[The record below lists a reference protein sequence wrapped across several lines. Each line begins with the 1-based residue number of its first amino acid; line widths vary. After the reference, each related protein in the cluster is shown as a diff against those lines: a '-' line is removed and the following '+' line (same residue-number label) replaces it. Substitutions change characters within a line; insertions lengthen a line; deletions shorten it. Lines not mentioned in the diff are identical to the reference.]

1 LDGCGA
7 MASTTPSWT
16 NCRASAALS
25 HGAKERPTTSGRSQA
40 SFTTD
45 NATTGGKTRLSAGSF
60 LVRQSLEAL
69 RHEAPGPCSSM
80 AFS

>member
-1 LDGCGA
+1 

-25 HGAKERPTTSGRSQA
+25 HCDTERPTTSGRSQA
-40 SFTTD
+40 SLTTY
-45 NATTGGKTRLSAGSF
+45 NATTGGKNRPSAGSF
-60 LVRQSLEAL
+60 FVRQSLEAL
-69 RHEAPGPCSSM
+69 RHEAQGPFSSM